1 MLRTAQKGNAE
12 AAMRILIQ
20 KERRHGETRVSATP
34 ETVKQLTKAGAVV
47 LVETGAGE
55 RSFISDDDYE
65 SAGATVSASP
75 DWGDI
80 DLLLGVTFDDELLET
95 GPLPTLRENAA
106 VVGFF
111 AAYKNPKLVQ
121 LALKRRWTCLSMELV
136 PRITRAQKMDAL
148 SSQASIAGYKA
159 VLIAAAELPK
169 YFPLLMTAAGT
180 VKPARVVV
188 IGAGVAGLQ
197 AIATA
202 KRLGAVVEA
211 SDVRPAVK
219 EQVESLGGR
228 FIEPP
233 ELPSDAETAG
243 GYAKEMGEDF
253 KRRQQETLAEHLV
266 AADVVIATAL
276 IPGKPAPRL
285 ISAEVVA
292 KMKPGSV
299 IVDLAVENG
308 GNCELSEL
316 NKNVR
321 KHGVMIF
328 GHPNLPATLPA
339 DASMLYAR
347 NVSALVLLAVKGGE
361 WSPDFADDVIV
372 GSLLC
377 HAAQVRHEATAAAL
391 ELPFEP
397 PQAREADKEKEAV
410 A

>member
-1 MLRTAQKGNAE
+1 
-12 AAMRILIQ
+12 MRILIQ
-20 KERRHGETRVSATP
+20 RERRTGETRVAGTP
-34 ETVKQLTKAGAVV
+34 ETVKQLTKAGAQV
-47 LVETGAGE
+47 LVEAGAGE
-55 RSFISDDDYE
+55 RSFIADDDYVA
-65 SAGATVSASP
+65 AGATITESA
-75 DWGDI
+75 DWSDI
-80 DLLLGVTFDDELLET
+80 DLLLGVTFCDELLDAS
-95 GPLPTLRENAA
+95 PLPTLREDAT

-111 AAYKNPKLVQ
+111 AAYKNPKLMQ
-121 LALKRRWTCLSMELV
+121 RALERGWTCLSMELV

-180 VKPARVVV
+180 VKPARIVI

-233 ELPSDAETAG
+233 EIPTDAETEG
-243 GYAKEMGEDF
+243 GYAKELGEDF
-253 KRRQQETLAEHLV
+253 KRRQQETLARHLV
-266 AADVVIATAL
+266 AADAIITTAL

-285 ISAEVVA
+285 ISAEVVE
-292 KMKPGSV
+292 KMRPGSV
-299 IVDLAVENG
+299 IVDLAVEQG

-316 NKNVR
+316 DKNVR

-328 GHPNLPATLPA
+328 GNPNLPATLPA
-339 DASMLYAR
+339 DASMLYSR
-347 NVSALVLLAVKGGE
+347 NISALVLLGMKDDQWA
-361 WSPDFADDVIV
+361 PDFDDEVIV

-377 HAAQVRHEATAAAL
+377 RAGRIRHEATAVAL
-391 ELPFEP
+391 DIPFESSSP
-397 PQAREADKEKEAV
+397 PGHDQDKQDKEAV

>member
-1 MLRTAQKGNAE
+1 
-12 AAMRILIQ
+12 MRVLIQ
-20 KERRHGETRVSATP
+20 RERRQGETRVAATP
-34 ETVKQLTKAGAVV
+34 ETVKQLKKAGADVV
-47 LVETGAGE
+47 VEKGAGE
-55 RSFISDDDYE
+55 QSFISDDDFVQ
-65 SAGATVSASP
+65 AGASISEKP
-75 DWGDI
+75 DWSDV
-80 DLLLGVTFDDELLET
+80 DVLLGVTFGDESLDD
-95 GPLPTLRENAA
+95 GPLRTLREGATLM
-106 VVGFF
+106 GFF
-111 AAYKNPKLVQ
+111 AAYKNRKLVEF
-121 LALKRRWTCLSMELV
+121 ALQRKWTGLSMELV

-159 VLIAAAELPK
+159 VLLAAAELPK

-180 VKPARVVV
+180 VKPARIVV

-202 KRLGAVVEA
+202 KRLGAIVEA

-233 ELPSDAETAG
+233 ELPTDAETAG
-243 GYAKEMGEDF
+243 GYAKEMGDDF

-266 AADVVIATAL
+266 AADVIISTAL

-285 ISAEVVA
+285 IPADVVER
-292 KMKPGSV
+292 MKSGSI

-321 KHGVMIF
+321 KHGVLIV

-347 NVSALVLLAVKGGE
+347 NVAALVLLGVKESE
-361 WSPDFADDVIV
+361 WAPDLADEVMD

-377 HAAQVRHEATAAAL
+377 HDGNIHHEPTAQAL
-391 ELPFEP
+391 AIQTKRP
-397 PQAREADKEKEAV
+397 PPPSHQHQKEAV

>member
-1 MLRTAQKGNAE
+1 
-12 AAMRILIQ
+12 MRVLIQ
-20 KERRHGETRVSATP
+20 RERRQGETRVAATP
-34 ETVKQLTKAGAVV
+34 ETVKQLKKAGADVV
-47 LVETGAGE
+47 VEKGAGE
-55 RSFISDDDYE
+55 GSFISDDDFAQ
-65 SAGATVSASP
+65 AGASVSDKP
-75 DWGDI
+75 DWSDV
-80 DLLLGVTFDDELLET
+80 DVLLGVTFGDESLNDS
-95 GPLPTLRENAA
+95 PLRTLREGAT
-106 VVGFF
+106 VMGFF
-111 AAYKNPKLVQ
+111 AAYKNRELVEC
-121 LALKRRWTCLSMELV
+121 ALKRKWTCLSMELV

-159 VLIAAAELPK
+159 VLLAAAELPK

-202 KRLGAVVEA
+202 KRLGSIVEA

-233 ELPSDAETAG
+233 ELPKDAETAG
-243 GYAKEMGEDF
+243 GYAKEMGDDF
-253 KRRQQETLAEHLV
+253 KRRQQETLAAHLI
-266 AADVVIATAL
+266 AADVIISTAL

-285 ISAEVVA
+285 ISADVV
-292 KMKPGSV
+292 KQMKSGSV

-321 KHGVMIF
+321 KHGVLIV

-347 NVSALVLLAVKGGE
+347 NVAALILLGVKE
-361 WSPDFADDVIV
+361 SQWAPDLEDEVMD

-377 HAAQVRHEATAAAL
+377 HAGNIHHEPTAEAL
-391 ELPFEP
+391 SIQTNRP
-397 PQAREADKEKEAV
+397 PPPSHQTQKEAV

>member
-1 MLRTAQKGNAE
+1 
-12 AAMRILIQ
+12 MRVLIQ
-20 KERRHGETRVSATP
+20 RERRQGETRVAATP
-34 ETVKQLTKAGAVV
+34 ETVKQLKKAGADVV
-47 LVETGAGE
+47 VEKGAGE
-55 RSFISDDDYE
+55 GSFISDDDFVQ
-65 SAGATVSASP
+65 AGASVTDKP
-75 DWGDI
+75 DWSDV
-80 DLLLGVTFDDELLET
+80 DVLLGVTFGDESLKDS
-95 GPLPTLRENAA
+95 PLRTLREGAT
-106 VVGFF
+106 VMGFF
-111 AAYKNPKLVQ
+111 AAYKNRELVEF
-121 LALKRRWTCLSMELV
+121 ALRRKWTCLSMELV

-159 VLIAAAELPK
+159 VLLAAAELPK

-202 KRLGAVVEA
+202 KRLGAIVEA

-233 ELPSDAETAG
+233 ELPKDAETAG
-243 GYAKEMGEDF
+243 GYAKEMGDDF

-266 AADVVIATAL
+266 AADVIISTAL

-285 ISAEVVA
+285 ISADVV
-292 KMKPGSV
+292 KQMKAGSI

-321 KHGVMIF
+321 KHGVLIV

-347 NVSALVLLAVKGGE
+347 NVSALVLLGVKE
-361 WSPDFADDVIV
+361 SQWAPDLEDEVMD

-377 HAAQVRHEATAAAL
+377 HAGNIHHEATAQAL
-391 ELPFEP
+391 AIQTNRP
-397 PQAREADKEKEAV
+397 PPPSHQPQKEAV